1 MTLLL
6 SLSPELAQRLTADAE
21 RLGLTVEAYALQL
34 LSRQTAAKER
44 RAAAVS
50 LLQSWIDEEDAGE
63 HQETGDYL
71 IRVLDEDRSSD
82 RQLFPP
88 ELKGVTW

>member
-6 SLSPELAQRLTADAE
+6 SLSSELAQRLTAEAG
-21 RLGLTVEAYALQL
+21 RLGLTVETYAVQL
-34 LSRQTAAKER
+34 LSQQAAPQDR

-63 HQETGDYL
+63 HTETGDYL

-82 RQLFPP
+82 RQLFPT